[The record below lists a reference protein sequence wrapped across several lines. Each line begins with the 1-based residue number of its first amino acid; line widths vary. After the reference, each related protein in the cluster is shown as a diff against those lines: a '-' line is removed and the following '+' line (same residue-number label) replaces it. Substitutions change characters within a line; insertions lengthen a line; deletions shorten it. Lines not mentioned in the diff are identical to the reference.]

1 MSRSLTLSLNKTLK
15 IIAIFSVLFFSLIT
29 NFTFAAF
36 DDFTVR
42 ALVGEDLIPP
52 TTSTLISINPVA
64 PTQIDVEWSVATD
77 NVLLGGYVLLRDGS
91 PIATTTL
98 TTYIDTGLLPETL
111 YTYEVYAFDSFD
123 NISSTSDAVSTTTP
137 AVYVPPV
144 VEDTNTS
151 ESTIVFRLI
160 NLDIKTETN
169 KAFFDWSTS
178 IPSQFLLRWGK
189 NDSYDSGYISGNT
202 FRANHKTIIDN
213 LEPGSTYLFELI
225 GYSSR
230 GTEQILKKGQFKT
243 QGLESVSPAN
253 VSNLQADVLGED
265 VVLSWM
271 LPENIG
277 DGKVRIV
284 RSHLG
289 FPNSI
294 YDGAVVY
301 EGVSNNYT
309 DRDVF
314 VNYSPQYYSVF
325 VIAADGSVSSG
336 AVARVFKTSDEVGIG
351 DGDYFESEIIL
362 PEYDFDLGNI
372 NIYQD
377 DKIYNFKS
385 DKIDIVATKSF
396 LLSIPSTALP
406 NNLKSI
412 VVTLIDPTDYKRTYS
427 FLLRINKE
435 GTAYEAIISAL
446 NLTGSSRLQIE
457 IFDYERNI
465 AARYR
470 KPINFIWSNEN
481 PEVVFPDVI
490 INDYFPF
497 LTKLFA
503 GLMLL
508 TSILFIIYKR
518 RYKAEDNR

>member
-29 NFTFAAF
+29 NFTFAAS

-52 TTSTLISINPVA
+52 TTPTLISVNPVA

-137 AVYVPPV
+137 AVYVPPI

-151 ESTIVFRLI
+151 ESTLVFKLV

-169 KAFFDWSTS
+169 RALFDWSTS

-189 NDSYDSGYISGNT
+189 NDSYDSGYISGNA
-202 FRANHKTIIDN
+202 FRTNHKTVIDN
-213 LEPGSTYLFELI
+213 LEPGSTYVYELI
-225 GYSSR
+225 GYSSI

-253 VSNLQADVLGED
+253 VGNFQAEVLGED

-271 LPENIG
+271 LPEDIG

-314 VNYSPQYYSVF
+314 VSYSPQYYSIF
-325 VIAADGSVSSG
+325 VIATDGSISSG
-336 AVARVFKTSDEVGIG
+336 AIARVFKTSDEVGI
-351 DGDYFESEIIL
+351 DDDYFESEIIL
-362 PEYDFDLGNI
+362 PEYDFDVGNI

-470 KPINFIWSNEN
+470 KPINFIWSNDN

-490 INDYFPF
+490 VNDYFPF
-497 LTKLFA
+497 LTKFFA

-518 RYKAEDNR
+518 RYKTEDNR